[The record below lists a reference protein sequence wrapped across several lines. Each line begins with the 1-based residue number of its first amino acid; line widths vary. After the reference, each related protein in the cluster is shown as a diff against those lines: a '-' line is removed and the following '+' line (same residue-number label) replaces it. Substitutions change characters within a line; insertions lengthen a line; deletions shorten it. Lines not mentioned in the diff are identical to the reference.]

1 MKKFKKL
8 LVTLGL
14 GVLLTFGVSAAVSAA
29 SEGELEGAFIAD
41 TSEAIVLEDYDLEAG
56 RVLPTPPTDKVK
68 MTASSLTSLSFKWGV
83 ASGANGYRV
92 YIGPYK
98 GSLKESRLLGIVKS
112 PSCKIAKLVPDT
124 PYTIRIQSVKLDS
137 SNKVVDQSNKYI
149 IFHSTTQAPRVV
161 RVTSDKNDK
170 FTIRM
175 YNPAPS
181 NKSDDIVGYR
191 VRYENVATHSKS
203 THYYNKSRTGF
214 YYKPKA
220 NYFYKLVITPYIL
233 TSKDGKQI
241 RSYSKTN
248 LTHYIAQQPQLSKK
262 GHTNTSQSIGWK
274 RVQGAT
280 SYSVYVKY
288 PGTKSYKKVKQTT
301 GLSYTLTGMKK
312 GQDYLIKVVANR
324 GRFSS
329 VNSTFYRVRL

>member
-8 LVTLGL
+8 LVSLGL
-14 GVLLTFGVSAAVSAA
+14 GALLALGTAATVSAA
-29 SEGELEGAFIAD
+29 SDGELEGAFI
-41 TSEAIVLEDYDLEAG
+41 SEASEDIILEDYNPDAG
-56 RVLPTPPTDKVK
+56 RVLPTPPTDNVK
-68 MTASSLTSLSFKWGV
+68 MTASSLTSLSFKWGA

-124 PYTIRIQSVKLDS
+124 PYSIRIQSVKLNS
-137 SNKVVDQSNKYI
+137 SNKVVDQSDKYI
-149 IFHSTTQAPRVV
+149 LFHSVTKAPKVT
-161 RVTSDKNDK
+161 RVTSDRNNK

-191 VRYENVATHSKS
+191 VRYENVANHSKS

-220 NYFYKLVITPYIL
+220 NYFYKLVITPYIV
-233 TSKDGKQI
+233 TTKDGKQI
-241 RSYSKTN
+241 RSYSKTS
-248 LTHYIAQQPQLSKK
+248 LTHYIAQQPKLSKK

-288 PGTKSYKKVKQTT
+288 PGTKEYRKVKQTT